1 MEFNINQL
9 KDTDYED
16 VLIGWWN
23 DWGWKAP
30 KKEFLPEN
38 GTGGIMICDGD
49 TPICAGFLYI
59 TNSSVAWVDWIIS
72 SKTYRKK
79 PQRQQAIE
87 LLIDTLTNIAR
98 NSGNKYT
105 YALIKNKNLIDTYKN
120 VGYVQGDSYTSEMI
134 KTL

>member
-16 VLIGWWN
+16 VLLGWWS

-30 KKEFLPEN
+30 DKDFLPEN
-38 GTGGIMICDGD
+38 GKGGIMICDGD
-49 TPICAGFLYI
+49 TPICAGFLYM

-79 PQRQQAIE
+79 PHRKKALE

-105 YALIKNKNLIDTYKN
+105 YALIKNKSLIDTYKN
-120 VGYVQGDSYTSEMI
+120 IGYVQGDSYTSEMI
-134 KTL
+134 KAL